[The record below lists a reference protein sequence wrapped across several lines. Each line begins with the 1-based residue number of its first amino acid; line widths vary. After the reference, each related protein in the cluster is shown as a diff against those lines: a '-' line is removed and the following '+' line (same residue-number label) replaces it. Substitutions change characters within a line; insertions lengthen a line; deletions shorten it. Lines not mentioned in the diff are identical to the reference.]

1 MKLLIT
7 ILFFIIGVKINAMN
21 LLDYKVDEKKIIL
34 EDWKFFSDQV
44 MGGVSEGK
52 TALKKDKNKFFL
64 RLEGTVSTENNGG
77 FIQVRKEYEIKNDTY
92 KGIRFKAR
100 GLESEYYVHVRTKK
114 LFLPWQYYAGKFFV
128 SKEWTN
134 IEIKF
139 DDFIKSNFYQ
149 PQKFKSSEIKSIAF
163 VAFGKDFD
171 AQLDIIEAELF

>member
-7 ILFFIIGVKINAMN
+7 IIFFIIGVKINAMN

-52 TALKKDKNKFFL
+52 TALKKHKNKFFL
-64 RLEGTVSTENNGG
+64 RLEGTVSTKNNGG
-77 FIQVRKEYEIKNDTY
+77 FIQVRKEYQIKDNSF
-92 KGIRFKAR
+92 KGIRIKAR
-100 GLESEYYVHVRTKK
+100 GIESEYYVHVRTKK

-128 SKEWTN
+128 SKEWSN

-149 PQKFKSSEIKSIAF
+149 PQKFNSSEIKSIAF
-163 VAFGKDFD
+163 VAFGKNFD

>member
-7 ILFFIIGVKINAMN
+7 IFFFIIGVKINAMN

-77 FIQVRKEYEIKNDTY
+77 FIQVRKEYEIKDNAY
-92 KGIRFKAR
+92 KGIRIKAR
-100 GLESEYYVHVRTKK
+100 GLESEYFVHVRTKK

-128 SKEWTN
+128 SNEWTN

-139 DDFIKSNFYQ
+139 DDFEKSNFYQ

>member
-7 ILFFIIGVKINAMN
+7 IIFFIIGVNINAMN
-21 LLDYKVDEKKIIL
+21 LLDYKFDETKIEL
-34 EDWKFFSDQV
+34 EDWEFFSDQV
-44 MGGVSEGK
+44 MGGISEGK

-77 FIQVRKEYEIKNDTY
+77 FIQVRKEYEIKDNSY
-92 KGIRFKAR
+92 KGIRLKAR

-128 SKEWTN
+128 STEWKN
-134 IEIKF
+134 IEIRF
-139 DDFIKSNFYQ
+139 DDFTKSNFYQ
-149 PQKFKSSEIKSIAF
+149 PEKFNSSEIRSIAF

>member
-7 ILFFIIGVKINAMN
+7 IFFFIIGVKINAMN

-77 FIQVRKEYEIKNDTY
+77 FIQVRKEYEIEGDAY
-92 KGIRFKAR
+92 KGIRIKAR

-114 LFLPWQYYAGKFFV
+114 LFLPWQYYSGKFFV

-139 DDFIKSNFYQ
+139 DDFAKSNFYQ
-149 PQKFKSSEIKSIAF
+149 PQKFKSSEIRSIAF

>member
-7 ILFFIIGVKINAMN
+7 IIFFLIGVNINAMN
-21 LLDYKVDEKKIIL
+21 LLDYKVDETKITL

-44 MGGVSEGK
+44 MGGISEGK

-77 FIQVRKEYEIKNDTY
+77 FIQVRKEYEIKDNSY
-92 KGIRFKAR
+92 KGIRLKAR

-128 SKEWTN
+128 STEWTN
-134 IEIKF
+134 IEIRF
-139 DDFIKSNFYQ
+139 EDFTKSNFYQ
-149 PQKFKSSEIKSIAF
+149 PQKFNSSEIRSIAF

>member
-7 ILFFIIGVKINAMN
+7 IFFFIIGVKINAMN

-77 FIQVRKEYEIKNDTY
+77 FIQVRKEYEIIDDAY
-92 KGIRFKAR
+92 KGIRIKAR

-128 SKEWTN
+128 SNEWTN

-139 DDFIKSNFYQ
+139 DDFAKSNFYQ